1 MGNGC
6 KTCGKGGVKEPSF
19 LLRRMNSNL
28 TVNAYKELKIIDDP
42 LINKLNKKDYQIGIY
57 FLEKRILKDRK

>member
-1 MGNGC
+1 MGSGC
-6 KTCGKGGVKEPSF
+6 KTCGKGGVKEPNS
-19 LLRRMNSNL
+19 LRRMNSNL
-28 TVNAYKELKIIDDP
+28 TVNAYKELRILDDP